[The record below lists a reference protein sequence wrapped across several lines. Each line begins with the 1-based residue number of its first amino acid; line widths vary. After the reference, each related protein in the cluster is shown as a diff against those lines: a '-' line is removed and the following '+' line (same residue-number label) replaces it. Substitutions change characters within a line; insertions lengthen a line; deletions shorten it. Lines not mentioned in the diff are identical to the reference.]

1 MTRAARW
8 PNRGVR
14 TRARPFSGIARG
26 YPSTVSGYAF
36 SDSQADLVTGDKL
49 RAIVGDKS
57 LTSCATA
64 SPSSLTARPD
74 IGWSI
79 SVTTSSP

>member
-1 MTRAARW
+1 
-8 PNRGVR
+8 
-14 TRARPFSGIARG
+14 
-26 YPSTVSGYAF
+26 VSGYAF